1 VTLEEDMFSSIHEAS
16 HCDVY
21 FAYGYKI
28 RYARLTAEGGGWMGV
43 RCFNEKELNA
53 FSRLTA
59 IVAGEIG
66 EEVLCGHIETRETVD
81 RKHAMLIAKNINA
94 DMAVHVV
101 DAARQQARRLVRANA
116 DAIRM
121 LAAALV
127 ERGELD
133 GKEIATMLLQH
144 QRRWRRAE

>member
-1 VTLEEDMFSSIHEAS
+1 VTLEEDMFSSIHEAC
-16 HCDVY
+16 HCVVY

-28 RYARLTAEGGGWMGV
+28 RYARLTARGGGMMGV
-43 RCFNEKELNA
+43 HCHDEKELNA
-53 FSRLTA
+53 FERIVA
-59 IVAGEIG
+59 IVAGQIG
-66 EEVLCGHIETRETVD
+66 EEELLHHVETRRTRD
-81 RKHAMLIAKNINA
+81 QIRAMEIATQINA

-121 LAAALV
+121 LAAALA

-133 GKEIATMLLQH
+133 GKTIAALLLLH
-144 QRRWRRAE
+144 QQQWRRAA